1 MAKKVLILS
10 SSPRRGGNSDLLCDR
25 FMAGAQQ
32 AGHDVEKIF
41 LRDKKI
47 NYCTGCGVCYGGAK
61 PCPQRDDAAEVVGKM
76 IGAEVIVMATP
87 VYFYTLCAQMKT
99 LIDRT
104 CARYTE
110 MGGKEFYFILT
121 AAEESVEMK
130 SGVSFT
136 ASELGRRVKSK
147 ECLRWTKSMSWAAGC
162 KPKIENKMKRIVLI
176 AIMTMFLP
184 DMNTQAQT
192 ASGTKVLVAYF
203 SHSGNT
209 RAMARQIAEATGGDL
224 FEIVPAA
231 AYPAEYGAV
240 VDQAKKE
247 IGGGVRPALKG
258 RLPDV
263 GAYDVIF
270 VGSPCWW
277 STVAPPVATFLADC
291 DWAGKTVVPF
301 MTHEGS
307 RMGRSEED
315 IRKLCAGATL
325 LGGLPLRGGAVKDS
339 RDVVRKWVQ
348 GLNLTK

>member
-1 MAKKVLILS
+1 
-10 SSPRRGGNSDLLCDR
+10 
-25 FMAGAQQ
+25 
-32 AGHDVEKIF
+32 
-41 LRDKKI
+41 
-47 NYCTGCGVCYGGAK
+47 
-61 PCPQRDDAAEVVGKM
+61 
-76 IGAEVIVMATP
+76 
-87 VYFYTLCAQMKT
+87 
-99 LIDRT
+99 
-104 CARYTE
+104 
-110 MGGKEFYFILT
+110 
-121 AAEESVEMK
+121 
-130 SGVSFT
+130 
-136 ASELGRRVKSK
+136 
-147 ECLRWTKSMSWAAGC
+147 
-162 KPKIENKMKRIVLI
+162 
-176 AIMTMFLP
+176 MTMFLP

-192 ASGTKVLVAYF
+192 ASGTKVLMAYF

-301 MTHEGS
+301 MTHEAQPHGPQRRGYSETLCGRYPARRASPTRRGRERLAGRRAEVGS
-307 RMGRSEED
+307 GIESDKINYNRCCEKSES
-315 IRKLCAGATL
+315 R
-325 LGGLPLRGGAVKDS
+325 PRPFSLR
-339 RDVVRKWVQ
+339 
-348 GLNLTK
+348 